1 MACCEKCGASIPD
14 AARFCPKCGRLSG
27 SSTNSQIGASAAH
40 ALRQLSYALI
50 ACFAYYLV
58 AILIVNVWLPSNS
71 HAATAY
77 FSLLSLMGIIY
88 VVLNRFFGRNRICSW
103 LLLSSTTVLLIFS
116 TWFLLLYFGILLIYS
131 SEWAPLFVQLANLLA
146 LAVIDAICIAIYVQ
160 YARFRH
166 HRRDQTKN

>member
-1 MACCEKCGASIPD
+1 MACCEKCEASIPET
-14 AARFCPKCGRLSG
+14 ARFCPKCGRLSG
-27 SSTNSQIGASAAH
+27 DSKDGRIGASAAH

-58 AILIVNVWLPSNS
+58 AIFIVNVWLPSNG

-77 FSLLSLMGIIY
+77 FSLLSLMGSVY
-88 VVLNRFFGRNRICSW
+88 VVLHRLFGRDKICGW
-103 LLLSSTTVLLIFS
+103 LLLSSTTVLLSFS